1 MRDSHLVEWTV
12 VVEKVS
18 VCGYPDRVAGN
29 GRFKEERMLELN
41 LEGKVALV
49 TGGSEGIGK
58 GVAWKLAE
66 EGCSVAICARRDDV
80 LQAAAQEIRDA
91 TDGAVLAVP
100 ADVTK
105 AEDIDRF
112 VSTAIETYGGVDILV
127 NNAGRSAGFP
137 FEDATDEI
145 WLEDFDLK
153 FWAAVRGSRSA
164 LPSMKERGGGS
175 IINVTH
181 PGGKAPGGG
190 SVPTSISRAAGIAF
204 TKALS
209 HDCASYG
216 IRVNTV
222 CLTNIKT
229 AQGVR
234 AWEGSGSDL
243 SYDAWCEE
251 QGKDIPLGRL
261 GEASEVGDLVAFL
274 VSERAGFI
282 TGASVNIDG
291 GTSHV
296 V

>member
-1 MRDSHLVEWTV
+1 
-12 VVEKVS
+12 
-18 VCGYPDRVAGN
+18 
-29 GRFKEERMLELN
+29 MLELN
-41 LEGKVALV
+41 LGGKVALV

-58 GVAWKLAE
+58 GIAWKLSE

-80 LQAAAQEIRDA
+80 LQAAALEIRDD
-91 TDGAVLAVP
+91 TGGAVLAVQ
-100 ADVTK
+100 ADVTQ
-105 AEDIDRF
+105 ATDIETF
-112 VSTAIETYGGVDILV
+112 VSAAIDAYGGVDILV

-137 FEDATDEI
+137 FEEATDEA

-153 FWAAVRGSRSA
+153 FWAAVRGSRCV
-164 LPSMKERGGGS
+164 LPSMKERGGGN

-222 CLTNIKT
+222 CLTNIKS

-234 AWEGSGSDL
+234 AWESLDTEE
-243 SYDAWCEE
+243 SYEAWCDRI
-251 QGKDIPLGRL
+251 GKDIPLGRM

-274 VSERAGFI
+274 VSERAAFI
-282 TGASVNIDG
+282 TGTSVNIDG

>member
-1 MRDSHLVEWTV
+1 
-12 VVEKVS
+12 
-18 VCGYPDRVAGN
+18 
-29 GRFKEERMLELN
+29 MLELN
-41 LEGKVALV
+41 LSGKVALV

-66 EGCSVAICARRDDV
+66 EGCSVVICARREDV
-80 LQAAAQEIRDA
+80 LEAAAEEIRDA
-91 TDGAVLAVP
+91 TGGGVLAVQ
-100 ADVTK
+100 ADVTN
-105 AEDIDRF
+105 AGDVERL
-112 VSTAIETYGGVDILV
+112 VSATIEAYGGIDILV

-137 FEDATDEI
+137 FEEATDEM

-153 FWAAVRGSRSA
+153 FWAAVRASRHA

-234 AWEGSGSDL
+234 AWEASGTDA
-243 SYDAWCEE
+243 SYEAWCEE

-261 GEASEVGDLVAFL
+261 GESSEVGDLVAFL
-274 VSERAGFI
+274 VSERAAFI

-291 GTSHV
+291 GTSAV